1 MSDTPTR
8 HQPPAS
14 RPGHPLASSRRVG
27 GIEVVAL
34 SDGRID
40 LPMALFPN
48 ADTAVTGDAPVP
60 TCVNAYLLKTPGRTY
75 LVDAGMGG
83 GRGDAL
89 GHVAAALASV
99 GIAPEAIDA
108 IVMTHLHSDHA
119 GGLVDDAGRALYP
132 DAELFVAE
140 PEAAFWLD
148 EGLPARAPDAMKP
161 TIALAT
167 GAVASYAGRLTRFP
181 PSGEVAPGITAVA
194 LPGHTPGHT
203 GFLVESEGERLFIWA
218 DIVHAASLQVEHPDW
233 TVGFDVDGQAA
244 VASRR
249 RAFEMAASD
258 HLPVVGMHLDFPGF
272 GRLVRSGSGYA
283 YEPSEAL

>member
-1 MSDTPTR
+1 MSETHTR
-8 HQPPAS
+8 HQPAAS

-27 GIEVVAL
+27 AIEVVAL

-40 LPMALFPN
+40 LPMGLFPD
-48 ADTAVTGDAPVP
+48 ADTAVTGDAPIP

-83 GRGDAL
+83 AHGDAL
-89 GHVAAALASV
+89 GHVQDALASV
-99 GIAPEAIDA
+99 GIEPASIDT
-108 IVMTHLHSDHA
+108 ILMTHLHGDHA
-119 GGLVDDAGRALYP
+119 GGLCDAAGGALYP
-132 DAELFVAE
+132 NAELFVAE

-161 TIALAT
+161 TVALAT
-167 GAVASYAGRLTRFP
+167 GAVGAYAGRTTRFAP
-181 PSGEVAPGITAVA
+181 GGEVAPGITAVA

-203 GFLVESEGERLFIWA
+203 GFLVESEGERLFVWA
-218 DIVHAASLQVEHPDW
+218 DVVHVASLQVGHPDW

-244 VASRR
+244 VASRH
-249 RAFEMAASD
+249 RAFEMAASE
-258 HLPVVGMHLDFPGF
+258 HLPVAGMHLDFPGF

>member
-14 RPGHPLASSRRVG
+14 QPGHPLASSRRIG
-27 GIEVVAL
+27 AIEVVAL
-34 SDGRID
+34 SDGRIE
-40 LPMALFPN
+40 LPMAVFPD

-60 TCVNAYLLKTPGRTY
+60 ISVNAFLLKTPSRTY

-83 GRGDAL
+83 SRDDGL

-99 GIAPEAIDA
+99 GIAPGAIDA
-108 IVMTHLHSDHA
+108 VLITHLHPDHA
-119 GGLVDDAGRALYP
+119 GGLRDEAGQAFYP
-132 DAELFVAE
+132 NAELFVAE
-140 PEAAFWLD
+140 FEAAFWLD
-148 EGLPARAPDAMKP
+148 EGLPARAPDAMQHAI
-161 TIALAT
+161 TVAT
-167 GAVASYAGRLTRFP
+167 GAVGAYAGRTTRFA
-181 PSGEVAPGITAVA
+181 PSGEIAPGITAVA

-203 GFLVESEGERLFIWA
+203 GFLVESEGERLLVWA
-218 DIVHAASLQVEHPDW
+218 DIVHAASFQVEHPDW
-233 TVGFDVDGQAA
+233 TVGFDVDGKAG

-258 HLPVVGMHLDFPGF
+258 HLAVAGMHLDFPGF